1 MFTFIVK
8 HIFPQASQCQDSTA
22 EISLKLDLIIQNQT
36 KIMANIQELTAQ
48 VDSLSAQVTT
58 LQTTLDTEQEQ
69 IKAAIDANTAE
80 IARLTEV
87 ITALQNEAG
96 TPEQRQALA
105 DKVTDISNRLT
116 AINTDLQNTI
126 ADEPAGGENGGTGG
140 TV

>member
-69 IKAAIDANTAE
+69 IRLAIEANTTE